1 MKSQEFEA
9 LVQKHFIPATVED
22 PDATH
27 LTIDQIIRHLEI
39 AGGVSLKLIPK
50 DKIMYLLVESGLRI
64 CAHAAYDGNPRPKKT
79 FPVYIKNQHSE
90 MEAFQNFAY
99 SEILL
104 LKRYQ
109 IAILCLIVLVFVLII
124 ILFRQV

>member
-9 LVQKHFIPATVED
+9 LVQKHFIPATIED

-27 LTIDQIIRHLEI
+27 LTLDQIIRHLEI

-50 DKIMYLLVESGLRI
+50 DKIQYLLVESGLSIHTPGQDR
-64 CAHAAYDGNPRPKKT
+64 AKRT

-90 MEAFQNFAY
+90 MEAFQNYAY
-99 SEILL
+99 GEIIL

-109 IAILCLIVLVFVLII
+109 IAILILIGFVFGLLI
-124 ILFRQV
+124 ILFSQV